1 MSWVVFILI
10 YFTLCTGLSIP
21 AVMFT
26 GGIIQIALINLFGI
40 LPLLVSSPIL
50 LKMQGFNLDRISK
63 SDVINITLIIVVGV
77 AVETACG
84 YFTETGINIGII
96 PTMLIELLRML
107 AAFSVGFLLARRLIK
122 MYHV

>member
-10 YFTLCTGLSIP
+10 YFTLCIGLSIP

-26 GGIIQIALINLFGI
+26 DGITKIALINLFGI

-50 LKMQGFNLDRISK
+50 LKMQGFKLDRISK

-84 YFTETGINIGII
+84 YLTETGINIGII

-122 MYHV
+122 MYNI

>member
-10 YFTLCTGLSIP
+10 YFTLCIGLSIP

-50 LKMQGFNLDRISK
+50 LKMQGFKSDSIST
-63 SDVINITLIIVVGV
+63 SDVINIALIILVGV
-77 AVETACG
+77 VIETTCG
-84 YFTETGINIGII
+84 YLTNTGSIIGTI